1 MEFARY
7 TLIGGLATGGHY
19 AVLIALVEA
28 LRVPPSIAAGLG
40 AICGALIA
48 YAGNRRFTFSG
59 NHRHRKALPRFLLV
73 AALGAALNG
82 GIVWAGTTVLA
93 WHYLAA
99 QIAAT
104 FMVLIITYS
113 YNRAWTFA

>member
-28 LRVPPSIAAGLG
+28 LRVPPSIAAALG

-104 FMVLIITYS
+104 LMVLIITYR